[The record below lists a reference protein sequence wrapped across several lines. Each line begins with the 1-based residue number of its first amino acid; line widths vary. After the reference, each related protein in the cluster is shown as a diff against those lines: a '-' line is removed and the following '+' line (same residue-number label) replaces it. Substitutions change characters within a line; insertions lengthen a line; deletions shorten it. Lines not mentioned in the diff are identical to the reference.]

1 MIQLE
6 LMVLELD
13 APART
18 SRAANYPQDSGA
30 RARLLN
36 CVPDYS
42 GVTLFLPRTAGPV
55 GLKGSAKAESP
66 TAPLVMEMAR
76 AVIGQKGDDTSII
89 TPNLDSVSVR
99 LSVIS

>member
-1 MIQLE
+1 
-6 LMVLELD
+6 MVLELD

-42 GVTLFLPRTAGPV
+42 GVTLFLPKPAGPV
-55 GLKGSAKAESP
+55 GAHGIGKGREPNGSIC
-66 TAPLVMEMAR
+66 R
-76 AVIGQKGDDTSII
+76 GDGQSGDW
-89 TPNLDSVSVR
+89 PER
-99 LSVIS
+99 G